1 MTLANFIEELNKK
14 QIHITFDGGK
24 LKYSGPEENIT
35 PELIENLKRF
45 KGRLIKHFWPKE
57 LGNLMP
63 INPEGSKAPLFIV
76 HGDNSN
82 YIISEYFG
90 PEQPVYGFF
99 HPGSEGEKIPFKDA
113 KLMAANYLEKVQ
125 AVWPS
130 GPYNLIGYSFGGIL
144 AFEMAVQLQKA
155 GYIVQSLV
163 LIDTLS
169 PDAAKPE
176 YSNLGIL
183 QSIRYKILRP
193 IRRGLKRK
201 IILFLNNTYFITG
214 RPLPVDK
221 RGYYLHIR
229 YLALTKSYTPSR
241 FMGGLLL
248 FATTDN
254 TSSHKY
260 LGWEHYTD
268 KIELVE
274 INGKHLDIFSTKEKT
289 EVLQKELERYL
300 DTGKKN

>member
-14 QIHITFDGGK
+14 QINITFAGGK

-35 PELIENLKRF
+35 PELIENLKGF

-90 PEQPVYGFF
+90 PDQPVYGFF
-99 HPGSEGEKIPFKDA
+99 HPGSEGERISFKNA
-113 KLMAANYLEKVQ
+113 KSMAANYLEKVQ
-125 AVWPS
+125 TVWPS

-169 PDAAKPE
+169 PDAAKPV
-176 YSNLGIL
+176 YSNLGVF

-201 IILFLNNTYFITG
+201 IILLLDNLYFIVG
-214 RPLPVDK
+214 HPLPADK

-229 YLALTKSYTPSR
+229 YLTLTKSYSPSR
-241 FMGGLLL
+241 FMGRILL
-248 FATTDN
+248 FATTSN
-254 TSSHKY
+254 ASSRRY
-260 LGWEHYTD
+260 LGWEPYAD
-268 KIELVE
+268 KIDLVE
-274 INGKHLDIFSTKEKT
+274 IDGKHLDIFGTKEKALI
-289 EVLQKELERYL
+289 LQKELERYL
-300 DTGKKN
+300 NADMRK

>member
-14 QIHITFDGGK
+14 QINITFAGGK

-35 PELIENLKRF
+35 PELIENLKGF

-63 INPEGSKAPLFIV
+63 INPEGSKTPLFIV

-90 PEQPVYGFF
+90 PDQPVYGFF
-99 HPGSEGEKIPFKDA
+99 HPGSEGERISFKNA
-113 KLMAANYLEKVQ
+113 KSMAANYLEKVQ
-125 AVWPS
+125 TVWPS

-169 PDAAKPE
+169 PDAAKPV
-176 YSNLGIL
+176 YSNLGVF

-201 IILFLNNTYFITG
+201 IILLLDNLYFIVG
-214 RPLPVDK
+214 HPLPADK
-221 RGYYLHIR
+221 RGYYLHKR
-229 YLALTKSYTPSR
+229 YLTLTKSYSPST
-241 FMGGLLL
+241 FMGRILI
-248 FATTDN
+248 FATTSN
-254 TSSHKY
+254 ASSRRY
-260 LGWEHYTD
+260 LGWEPYAD
-268 KIELVE
+268 KIDLVE
-274 INGKHLDIFSTKEKT
+274 IDGKHLDIFGTKEKALI
-289 EVLQKELERYL
+289 LQKELERYL
-300 DTGKKN
+300 NADMRK